1 MKFTVSVIIPV
12 YNAAAYIENAVISA
26 HRLAEVEEIIL
37 IEDRSS
43 DGSLDVC
50 HNIKL
55 KFPKVKLYV
64 NETNSGSAAARNI
77 GLMLAAC
84 AYIAF
89 LDADDEYLI
98 SRFEITQSAFKQFPS
113 AFGVYEAI
121 GVKYYNE
128 EARKIFNYMHASEL
142 TTVTRPVAP
151 KELFQALLT
160 EEGFGWMSLVGFTMV
175 NRKDG
180 QMKLFDE
187 SLRQCQDTDFFYNLS
202 LNENLIHGNLNQPVA
217 LRGIH
222 DRNRTL
228 FNTEERENSK
238 KMLVEKWYSMMY
250 SASFSSIINRKLIKD
265 KISLNIDYSKS
276 KSHIKFQIIVE
287 FIKLTL
293 IKPVIA
299 LKWFA

>member
-12 YNAAAYIENAVISA
+12 YNVAAYIENAVISA
-26 HRLAEVEEIIL
+26 HRLVEVEEIIL
-37 IEDRSS
+37 IEDGST

-50 HNIKL
+50 HNIES
-55 KFPKVKLYV
+55 KFSKVKLYV
-64 NETNSGSAAARNI
+64 NETNSGSAAARNK
-77 GLMLAAC
+77 GLVHAAC

-89 LDADDEYLI
+89 LDADDEYLT
-98 SRFEITQSAFKQFPS
+98 SRFETTQTVFKKFPL

-121 GVKYYNE
+121 GVKYYSE
-128 EARKIFNYMHASEL
+128 EARKIFNQMHASEL

-160 EEGFGWMSLVGFTMV
+160 EDGFGWMSLVGFTMV

-180 QMKLFDE
+180 HKKLFDE
-187 SLRQCQDTDFFYNLS
+187 TLRQCQDTDFFYNLS
-202 LNENLIHGNLNQPVA
+202 LNENLVHGNLNQPVA

-228 FNTEERENSK
+228 FNIEEREISK
-238 KMLVEKWYSMMY
+238 KMLVEKWYGMMY
-250 SASFSSIINRKLIKD
+250 NASFSSIINRKLIKD

-276 KSHIKFQIIVE
+276 KMHVKFQIIVE
-287 FIKLTL
+287 FIKLALTN
-293 IKPVIA
+293 PGIA